1 MQGSNS
7 VQAGA
12 GEGAYKKT
20 GGWDAAPNRV
30 AGPRGVSDELLATV
44 MQSQPSHEELSSL
57 SGQLGAGTQDNVHDL
72 MCTCLLV
79 GVHRVQRGAQLS
91 GGTSGC
97 PGNSQLE
104 GNGWQ
109 PLDLG
114 AAQSSRGGQGES
126 PKPRV

>member
-1 MQGSNS
+1 M
-7 VQAGA
+7 
-12 GEGAYKKT
+12 
-20 GGWDAAPNRV
+20 
-30 AGPRGVSDELLATV
+30 
-44 MQSQPSHEELSSL
+44 HI
-57 SGQLGAGTQDNVHDL
+57 
-72 MCTCLLV
+72 CLLV

-97 PGNSQLE
+97 PGNSPLE

-126 PKPRV
+126 PRPRVWTSELQIQIFVNLLYGFGGASSQLGKNRE